1 MKRYLLMFLL
11 CINWSLIAEEKN
23 QLSFDELMSEGFNN
37 LLVKDFKQ
45 AETDYLEAIN
55 RYCPIVDKKC
65 SMAYSMMRDINLYQ
79 GDAQGTLKYAVI
91 VDSLYHEEEAASK
104 ANFHQICKS
113 DYFEKYKTDFTVF
126 CLNK

>member
-1 MKRYLLMFLL
+1 MFLL

-55 RYCPIVDKKC
+55 RYCPNLDKKC
-65 SMAYSMMRDINLYQ
+65 SMAYSMLRDIKLYQ
-79 GDAQGTLKYAVI
+79 GYAQEALKYAVI
-91 VDSLYHEEEAASK
+91 VESLYDAEEVAAK
-104 ANFHQICKS
+104 TNIHQICES
-113 DYFEKYKTDFTVF
+113 DYFEKYKNDFISF
-126 CLNK
+126 CKVDDKK